1 MLQSEIQRSDKWAKG
16 KRTEGS
22 NSGEPDF
29 NTSLTT
35 ALWHG
40 LGEVL
45 PSVAKQGL
53 ARSFLGSP
61 LAQILWKTAC
71 SRGLSAC
78 FPIE

>member
-22 NSGEPDF
+22 NSEEPDF
-29 NTSLTT
+29 NASLTT

-45 PSVAKQGL
+45 PCSGL
-53 ARSFLGSP
+53 QL
-61 LAQILWKTAC
+61 
-71 SRGLSAC
+71 LS
-78 FPIE
+78 EV